1 MSGETANL
9 ALSSSQHMS
18 PRTPLARL
26 VLAALLTASC
36 ATVASAQSP
45 TAEVAAPAAAPL
57 TLADC
62 VQRALTRNFD
72 AEIGRFD
79 TANAA
84 ATVDIA
90 RASFDPV
97 LRASSTRSGY
107 RTEGATRATSGWN
120 NRLGASQHL
129 ATGTDV
135 TVSTGLNRTKNRLSN
150 PYNPAYDSDV
160 ALTITQPLLKGFGT
174 AANRAALEQARLGVD
189 RAGYFYRGTMMD
201 IVRDTEIAYYE
212 LHFTRRQLAVRRVS
226 LEAAQRLLDEN
237 RVKRDKGVLTDLEVL
252 TADVG
257 VATQQR
263 NVLLAEQQLHNAE
276 DALRALIGQFEL
288 DAPLGETAFTGAVD
302 AAPTVDDTFG
312 RAKAAQPEILALQAN
327 IEQLRIELAKVH
339 RNRLPQLDLTSTLG
353 YDAQRRTASDAL
365 DDLPGSDGYNWQVG
379 LEIVYP
385 LGSRGERARLI
396 QATNDLSRA
405 RLQLRQLEQD
415 VLVRARS
422 SVRAVDTNR
431 EAVRVATLAS
441 ELSER
446 QYELEKERFDVGMS
460 TARRVLDA
468 QADLDDAR
476 VALVSSQVDLLT
488 AFANLRRLEGRSLEI
503 YPGAEQITQAGK

>member
-1 MSGETANL
+1 MSTSTPA
-9 ALSSSQHMS
+9 ALI
-18 PRTPLARL
+18 A
-26 VLAALLTASC
+26 LAALLPLAPV
-36 ATVASAQSP
+36 TVRAQAP
-45 TAEVAAPAAAPL
+45 APQEAPAAAPL
-57 TLADC
+57 TIDEC
-62 VQRALTRNFD
+62 VRRALTRNFEV
-72 AEIGRFD
+72 EIGRFD

-84 ATVDIA
+84 ATVDLA

-97 LRASSTRSGY
+97 FRASSTRSGY
-107 RTEGATRATSGWN
+107 RAEGAARATSGWD

-129 ATGTDV
+129 ALGTDV
-135 TVSTGLNRTKNRLSN
+135 TVSTGLNRTRNRLSN

-160 ALTITQPLLKGFGT
+160 ALTLTQPLLKGAGL
-174 AANRAALEQARLGVD
+174 AANRASLEQARLGVD
-189 RAGYFYRGTMMD
+189 RAGQAFRGTMMD
-201 IVRDTEIAYYE
+201 LVRDTEIAYYE

-237 RVKRDKGVLTDLEVL
+237 RIKRDKGVLTDLEVL
-252 TADVG
+252 TAEVG

-263 NVLLAEQQLHNAE
+263 NVLLAEQQLRNAE

-288 DAPLGETAFTGAVD
+288 DAPLGDTAFSAATD
-302 AAPTVDDTFG
+302 ATPTVEDTFA
-312 RAKAAQPEILALQAN
+312 RAKSAQPEILVLQTS
-327 IEQLRIELAKVH
+327 IEQLRIELAKVR

-353 YDAQRRTASDAL
+353 YNAQRRSAADAL

-379 LEIVYP
+379 LEVVYP
-385 LGSRGERARLI
+385 LGSRGERARLL

-405 RLQLRQLEQD
+405 KLQLRQYEQD

-422 SVRAVDTNR
+422 SVRAVETSR
-431 EAVRVATLAS
+431 EAVRVAALAS

-446 QYELEKERFDVGMS
+446 QYELEKARFDAGMS

-476 VALVSSQVDLLT
+476 VALVSSEVDLL
-488 AFANLRRLEGRSLEI
+488 AALANLRRLEGRSLES
-503 YPGAEQITQAGK
+503 YAGAEALAHGSS